1 MVASLTR
8 CVCRQLLSV
17 GTSTRG
23 LFFVGSQQRAA
34 HGIAVLPWLYV
45 RRERAASRVNA
56 LLLRGAKRT
65 EAQRPR
71 STSAADSSGSLT
83 AGVTSTHYHLVYT
96 CKVCQTRSMK
106 KISKQAY
113 HNGVVI
119 VKCSGCENHH
129 IIADNFGWFSDLEG
143 KRNIEEILAA
153 KGEKIQRFTGDEA
166 VELLLNNNE
175 DLQKS
180 RKTETCGDE
189 LQNDNKVTLKP

>member
-1 MVASLTR
+1 MAASLTR

-17 GTSTRG
+17 GTSTRS
-23 LFFVGSQQRAA
+23 LFFVGSQPRAA
-34 HGIAVLPWLYV
+34 RGIAGLPWLYV
-45 RRERAASRVNA
+45 RHERTTWGV

-65 EAQRPR
+65 EAKRPR
-71 STSAADSSGSLT
+71 STSAADSSGGLT

-113 HNGVVI
+113 HDGVVI

-129 IIADNFGWFSDLEG
+129 IIADNLGWFSDLEG

-166 VELLLNNNE
+166 VELLLNNNG
-175 DLQKS
+175 DLQKC

-189 LQNDNKVTLKP
+189 LQNENKVTLKP